1 MDSSGNTMYP
11 GKHKHDKGEIKMGI
25 NRWYMNESDET
36 YSSYTD
42 FTEMNTNKPVSS
54 RRMRKTGNHTAAS
67 QRRKNRS
74 SAGKV
79 LLSLVGAMAIAAVSI
94 SGTWFY
100 LTEIKDNDD
109 LKNEVALKKDS
120 KYIIGDLL
128 PENDTEDEY
137 RESKN
142 ISVKMNRKS
151 GNQNFGSGSGPAYE
165 MAEEILSS
173 LQCDDDIN
181 TAWEIFNWVHSSITY
196 QTVTEDLSY
205 EDAAYRG
212 FTRRSGDCYV
222 YFACA
227 KMLLDCAGIPNLMVE
242 RYPVI
247 TNGHYW
253 NLVQIDGE
261 WYHCDATVFRD
272 HPDMYF
278 LLTDEEIADSHHE
291 FDGSLYPERASYCGD
306 YYGDYYFQPGEDVN
320 YVYDPYTDDYYYY
333 DDYSDDYYMSDEYY
347 YYPDFY
353 TDYNDTGIY
362 VDEWGW

>member
-1 MDSSGNTMYP
+1 
-11 GKHKHDKGEIKMGI
+11 MGI
-25 NRWYMNESDET
+25 NRWYMNESDES

-42 FTEMNTNKPVSS
+42 FTEMNMNKPV
-54 RRMRKTGNHTAAS
+54 RNMRVRKTGSHNEKSGH
-67 QRRKNRS
+67 RKNRS

-79 LLSLVGAMAIAAVSI
+79 LLSIVGAMAIAAVSV

-109 LKNEVALKKDS
+109 LKNEVALKIDS

-128 PENDTEDEY
+128 PENDDEDEY
-137 RESKN
+137 REAKD
-142 ISVKMNRKS
+142 ISVKRNRKS
-151 GNQNFGSGSGPAYE
+151 GNQNFGSGSGPAYD
-165 MAEEILSS
+165 MAQEILDSFY
-173 LQCDDDIN
+173 CDD
-181 TAWEIFNWVHSSITY
+181 VHSNITY
-196 QTVTEDLSY
+196 QTVTEELSY
-205 EDAAYRG
+205 DDAAYRG

-227 KMLLDCAGIPNLMVE
+227 KMLLDCAGIPNMMVE

-278 LLTDEEIADSHHE
+278 MLTDEEIADEHHE

-306 YYGDYYFQPGEDVN
+306 YYGGYYDDYYFAPGEDIN
-320 YVYDPYTDDYYYY
+320 YDYDSYY
-333 DDYSDDYYMSDEYY
+333 DDYSDDYYDDYSGY
-347 YYPDFY
+347 
-353 TDYNDTGIY
+353 YNDADMYFG
-362 VDEWGW
+362 EWEWN